1 MEDRKNQQMI
11 QHVFETALS
20 GLQEDPHLAQ
30 RVLNIAHD
38 KKQAG
43 RRPSA
48 LIVVTLVLVLVF
60 AATAFALSRPAVL
73 NWLTGNAPVSQQL
86 ASTVQTVIGENT
98 VDGITVRITSI
109 VYDGQKLAF
118 AYELENDQPALPV
131 LVAADPTM
139 HIDGKLANISS
150 CTADPSAPQMV
161 PSPHLDVLPVQ
172 RNPAVGGGVVAIGD
186 VRKERVLCQMTFVVY
201 QPEKQ
206 FAIVLDPD
214 SMQANVESYTGD
226 ARAEA
231 EDSLNTLKIFQNA
244 VFVSEADRANE
255 QGDTVIDGS
264 GQLYDLPENSHLIEV
279 SRIQVSFSFDAS
291 VAFACDFAGTGDRA
305 LTDAT
310 LHVNQFRLSSLETS
324 IDLWL
329 IPQQNTEKAARDLA
343 ETYGASMLV
352 DESGAAVQYSEM
364 DFMADDQPTVTQI
377 NGQWIC
383 RYQSEMPGLL
393 QFPESVG
400 FVAGNHELIRLQL
413 MIEE

>member
-1 MEDRKNQQMI
+1 MEDSKNQQMI
-11 QHVFETALS
+11 QQVFKTALS

-48 LIVVTLVLVLVF
+48 LVVVTLVLVLVF

-73 NWLTGNAPVSQQL
+73 NWLTGTAPFSTQL

-131 LVAADPTM
+131 LVAVDPTM
-139 HIDGKLANISS
+139 HIDGQLANISS

-172 RNPAVGGGVVAIGD
+172 RNPAVGGGVVDIGD
-186 VRKERVLCQMTFVVY
+186 VRKETVLCQMTFVVY

-206 FAIVLDPD
+206 FAVFLAPD
-214 SMQANVESYTGD
+214 SMQSNVESYTGD
-226 ARAEA
+226 AHAEA
-231 EDSLNTLKIFQNA
+231 EDSLDTLKSFQNA
-244 VFVSEADRANE
+244 VFVSETDRANE

-264 GQLYDLPENSHLIEV
+264 GQLYDLPENSHLIEA
-279 SRIQVSFSFDAS
+279 SRIQVTFSFDAS

-305 LTDAT
+305 LADAT

-352 DESGAAVQYSEM
+352 DESGAAVQYSKM
-364 DFMADDQPTVTQI
+364 DFMADEQPTVMQI

-400 FVAGNHELIRLQL
+400 FVAGGQELIRLQL
-413 MIEE
+413 MMEE